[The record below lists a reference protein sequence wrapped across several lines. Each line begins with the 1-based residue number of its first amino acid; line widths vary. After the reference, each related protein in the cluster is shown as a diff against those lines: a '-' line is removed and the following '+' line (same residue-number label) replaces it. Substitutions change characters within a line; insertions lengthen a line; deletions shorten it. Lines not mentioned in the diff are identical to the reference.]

1 MTQATETRI
10 YDVREQ
16 FQAEVKPLMLQL
28 KEVCERLGI
37 PLVVRAWPGANHEG
51 VFHEAVVDAHRAE
64 VHASFAAAVFDAN
77 ANSMM
82 EKMFGVMRMGEDAA
96 NYYSVEVDPD
106 GDGFRLSPIEEDDDV
121 TADEPLEEAQG

>member
-16 FQAEVKPLMLQL
+16 YKAEVMPLVLQV
-28 KEVCERLGI
+28 KKACERLGI
-37 PLVVRAWPGANHEG
+37 PLVIRAWPGMTHDG

-64 VHASFAAAVFDAN
+64 VHASFAAAVFDAD

-82 EKMFGVMRMGEDAA
+82 EKMFGVVRMRKDAA

-106 GDGFRLSPIEEDDDV
+106 GDGFRLSPIQEDDDT
-121 TADEPLEEAQG
+121 TADEPMEEAQG

>member
-16 FQAEVKPLMLQL
+16 FQAEVKPLMMQL

-37 PLVVRAWPGANHEG
+37 PLVVRAWPGMTNDG

-77 ANSMM
+77 ADSMM
-82 EKMFGVMRMGEDAA
+82 EKMLGVMLIGNNAA
-96 NYYSVEVDPD
+96 NYYSFHRDAD
-106 GDGFRLSPIEEDDDV
+106 GEGFHLSPIQEDND
-121 TADEPLEEAQG
+121 TTDEPMEEAQG